1 MRQQNKIVD
10 IKQEGL
16 NHTLTL
22 YNSSWNKGAN
32 VIDALAWGLWKKHNE
47 KGSLLYLAPFQLRSW
62 KANTELDFQV
72 FWLAYN
78 IINKTWQFVLDSC
91 TGSAITMCESASKRQ
106 SSILHSKWLFVC
118 RNMMYFVLWCLRLN
132 QTEMTLHHLQN
143 SQSKPKTTP

>member
-1 MRQQNKIVD
+1 MNTHTHIFENKIVD

-62 KANTELDFQV
+62 KANTELDF
-72 FWLAYN
+72 
-78 IINKTWQFVLDSC
+78 
-91 TGSAITMCESASKRQ
+91 
-106 SSILHSKWLFVC
+106 
-118 RNMMYFVLWCLRLN
+118 
-132 QTEMTLHHLQN
+132 
-143 SQSKPKTTP
+143 